1 MLASLENCLSG
12 PKSTLYSLQLVKN
25 SSMGRDYDI
34 GKLLRVHQLIVTDY
48 FRYTFLCALTKGYS
62 ITVHF
67 ITVCIIS
74 FAYL

>member
-1 MLASLENCLSG
+1 
-12 PKSTLYSLQLVKN
+12 
-25 SSMGRDYDI
+25 MGRDYDI

-48 FRYTFLCALTKGYS
+48 FRYTFLCALTKGYF

-67 ITVCIIS
+67 ITVSFIS